1 MTTDF
6 DQSPTE
12 RELREA
18 LAERARQIQ
27 PSSRLDAILM
37 EASSVEP
44 EGFRGRWLAGIGVA
58 AAAVIIAGTVWATRP
73 DSESTLPVAPPSLTP
88 TSTGSPSPSSTS
100 SPTSSP
106 SASSSGATPTNTP
119 STSVSTQPPTSPT
132 GALAIYRVGTNGGAT
147 NRPGL
152 VREFWSPSL
161 GRTTEAQKVTAA
173 VAEALK
179 RTELWR
185 GVTVRD
191 VTVEKSRIS
200 LSLSSPGSSA
210 SSADSA
216 QLGVSAL
223 VWTAQGAV
231 GRGDVPVR
239 ITTAGGGQ
247 LLGHVGTG
255 SSFTRSSTPQ
265 DDLCDIWIDTPS
277 PGASVRASD
286 PLVVRGQA
294 VAFEANV
301 EWELLSGASTVRDG
315 FVTASIGAPESRH
328 LLRRPGHPGSG
339 DLHVPGVHDLGRG
352 RREGHRRARR
362 DLHRP
367 LISASGWR
375 R

>member
-1 MTTDF
+1 MTTQVDPS
-6 DQSPTE
+6 DTE
-12 RELREA
+12 RELRDA
-18 LAERARQIQ
+18 LAARAREIR
-27 PSSRLDAILM
+27 PADRLDAIL
-37 EASSVEP
+37 AAAHEP
-44 EGFRGRWLAGIGVA
+44 EVSGFRGRWLAGVGVA
-58 AAAVIIAGTVWATRP
+58 AAAAVIAGTVWAARP
-73 DSESTLPVAPPSLTP
+73 ETEGTLPVAPPSLTP
-88 TSTGSPSPSSTS
+88 SPTSPTSPTPSPTTSPSPSATASASTTRSPSSSTTTQPQTS
-100 SPTSSP
+100 S
-106 SASSSGATPTNTP
+106 
-119 STSVSTQPPTSPT
+119 T

-161 GRTTEAQKVTAA
+161 GRTTESQKVTAA

-191 VTVEKSRIS
+191 VTVTKSRIS
-200 LSLSSPGSSA
+200 LSLSSPGASA

-239 ITTAGGGQ
+239 ITTVAGGQ

-265 DDLCDIWIDTPS
+265 DDLCDIWIDSPS

-294 VAFEANV
+294 VAWEANV
-301 EWELLSGASTVRDG
+301 EWELQSGASTVQDG
-315 FVTASIGAPESRH
+315 FATASIGAPSR
-328 LLRRPGHPGSG
+328 GTFTI
-339 DLHVPGVHDLGRG
+339 DLGRLAPG
-352 RREGHRRARR
+352 TYTFRAFTT
-362 DLHRP
+362 
-367 LISASGWR
+367 SAEDGAR
-375 R
+375 VIADRQVTFTVK